1 MKKSILKLSMACLI
15 LLGMFTNQA
24 SANNQPGLKVEV
36 SGKGQPIIL
45 IPGITCAGD
54 VWDETLTA
62 MGDGYQYHVMT
73 LPGFA
78 GNVPLNN
85 VETEGFFS
93 QVEAMILNYIAE
105 NKLKKPIIIGHSL
118 GGFLALK
125 IGISNPDLP
134 SKLVI
139 VDSLPFLAG
148 IQMPYIQTEEQAT
161 QFAKQ
166 VKATMIGSNSQSQ
179 EEQMVYQKEML
190 KSMIRDEDKIAI
202 AAKWGAQ
209 SDVTTIAQAMYEM
222 YATDLRQEVAEI
234 KAPTL
239 VLGAWIA
246 YKNYGVTRESCL
258 ASYKAQYQAQPNVTV
273 DLTDNGNHFIMWD
286 DPEFF
291 YNWLNKFL

>member
-1 MKKSILKLSMACLI
+1 MKKGILKLSLVAIFMVAI
-15 LLGMFTNQA
+15 FSAQA
-24 SANNQPGLKVEV
+24 KDNNKPALQVEV

-62 MGDGYQYHVMT
+62 MGDGYEYHVMT

-78 GNVPLNN
+78 GNAPLENI
-85 VETEGFFS
+85 ESEGFFE
-93 QVEAMILNYIAE
+93 QVEAMVLDYISE
-105 NKLKKPIIIGHSL
+105 NEIEKPIIIGHSL

-125 IGISNPDLP
+125 IGISNPNLP

-148 IQMPYIQTEEQAT
+148 IQMPYIQNVEQAK
-161 QFAKQ
+161 QFATQ
-166 VKATMIGSNSQSQ
+166 VKNNMMGSGSQTQ
-179 EEQMVYQKEML
+179 EQRMAYQKQML
-190 KSMIRDEDKIAI
+190 RTMIRDEDKIAI

-209 SDVTTIAQAMYEM
+209 SDNTSVAQAMYEM
-222 YATDLRQEVAEI
+222 YSTDLRKDVAKI

-246 YKNYGVTRESCL
+246 YKGYGVTRESCL
-258 ASYKAQYQAQPNVTV
+258 ASYQAQYTQLPDVTV

-286 DPEFF
+286 DPEYF